1 MLGPTYMLIL
11 PCFLVLQWSYDA
23 STKKL
28 DNRET
33 FWEFEDEK
41 KYPLILPPN
50 SNQGYIEFDISSK

>member
-1 MLGPTYMLIL
+1 MLIL
-11 PCFLVLQWSYDA
+11 PYFLVVQWSYDA

-41 KYPLILPPN
+41 KYPLILPPKT
-50 SNQGYIEFDISSK
+50 NQGYIEFDISSK